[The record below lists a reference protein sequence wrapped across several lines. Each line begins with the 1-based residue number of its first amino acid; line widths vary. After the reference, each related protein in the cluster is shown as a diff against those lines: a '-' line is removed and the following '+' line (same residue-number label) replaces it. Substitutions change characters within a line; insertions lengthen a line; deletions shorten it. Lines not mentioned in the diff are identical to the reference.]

1 MAFNF
6 HSFYSDTVGV
16 NPMKL
21 PAFCR
26 LGGGVSRQQKDIDR
40 IGEFIELIMINSDSY
55 FSFQDDFAQKM
66 SG

>member
-1 MAFNF
+1 
-6 HSFYSDTVGV
+6 
-16 NPMKL
+16 MKL

-55 FSFQDDFAQKM
+55 FSFQGDFAQKM